1 MSVAL
6 RVGDAML
13 VINVQ
18 STTAAKNNDK
28 NMDIDSEDMCDS
40 SSDRTA
46 NDPSSSTPY
55 NNTINCTGFPLYA
68 SEEDNRSTDTCVST
82 SERGSR
88 DTVQSARR
96 TIIKNTLCDVFSKIF
111 PEGVHTLRNIK
122 DMKASNLLNSRNG
135 EVTYE
140 LKQSKSRKHNDHSDK
155 RASVLTKS
163 KFERLRE
170 KVEHLR
176 HKMATERARKKA
188 RRSSCASPCGWLEKS
203 IQTYPPSSIPSQQQR
218 QGYCGLKRGFLLA
231 D

>member
-1 MSVAL
+1 LSVAL

-18 STTAAKNNDK
+18 SATATKNNDK
-28 NMDIDSEDMCDS
+28 NMESTDVDSEDMCYS
-40 SSDRTA
+40 SSD
-46 NDPSSSTPY
+46 DPSSSAPN

-68 SEEDNRSTDTCVST
+68 SEDDVTDTNTSS
-82 SERGSR
+82 SERGLR

-96 TIIKNTLCDVFSKIF
+96 TIIKNTLCDMLSRIF
-111 PEGVHTLRNIK
+111 PEGVHTLQNIK
-122 DMKASNLLNSRNG
+122 DMKAGDLLKSRNG

-140 LKQSKSRKHNDHSDK
+140 LRHPKNKKHEHSDK

-163 KFERLRE
+163 KFEDNQKLRE

-176 HKMATERARKKA
+176 HKMASERARKKA
-188 RRSSCASPCGWLEKS
+188 RRSNGASPCGWLEKS
-203 IQTYPPSSIPSQQQR
+203 IQTYPPSSIPSQQR

>member
-1 MSVAL
+1 LDSVEEE
-6 RVGDAML
+6 
-13 VINVQ
+13 
-18 STTAAKNNDK
+18 T
-28 NMDIDSEDMCDS
+28 DSMCDS
-40 SSDRTA
+40 SSDRTSY
-46 NDPSSSTPY
+46 DPSSSTPN

-68 SEEDNRSTDTCVST
+68 SEEDNGGTDNIACS
-82 SERGSR
+82 SQRGLR
-88 DTVQSARR
+88 NTVQSARR

-122 DMKASNLLNSRNG
+122 DMKAGDLLNSRN

-140 LKQSKSRKHNDHSDK
+140 LTQSRSKKRGDHSDK

-163 KFERLRE
+163 KFEDNQRLRE
-170 KVEHLR
+170 KVEDLR

-188 RRSSCASPCGWLEKS
+188 RRSNGASPCGWLEKS
-203 IQTYPPSSIPSQQQR
+203 IQTYPPSSIPSLQQR

>member
-1 MSVAL
+1 VAL

-46 NDPSSSTPY
+46 NDPSSSTPN

-68 SEEDNRSTDTCVST
+68 SEEDNRSTSVSS

-111 PEGVHTLRNIK
+111 PEGVHTLQNIK
-122 DMKASNLLNSRNG
+122 DMKAGDLLNSRNG

-140 LKQSKSRKHNDHSDK
+140 LKQSKSKKHDDHFDK

-163 KFERLRE
+163 KFEDNQRLRE

-188 RRSSCASPCGWLEKS
+188 RRSNGASPCGWLEKS
-203 IQTYPPSSIPSQQQR
+203 IQTYPPSSIPLQQQR

>member
-1 MSVAL
+1 
-6 RVGDAML
+6 ML

-18 STTAAKNNDK
+18 SATAAKNGNK
-28 NMDIDSEDMCDS
+28 KLDSTEVDTEDMCDS

-46 NDPSSSTPY
+46 NSPSLCAPN

-68 SEEDNRSTDTCVST
+68 SEEGSSNTDTNAT
-82 SERGSR
+82 PSERGLR
-88 DTVQSARR
+88 DAVQSARR
-96 TIIKNTLCDVFSKIF
+96 TIIKNTLCDMLSKIF

-122 DMKASNLLNSRNG
+122 DMKAGDLLNSRNG
-135 EVTYE
+135 DVTCQP
-140 LKQSKSRKHNDHSDK
+140 KSKKCDDRHPDR

-163 KFERLRE
+163 KFEDNQKLRE

-188 RRSSCASPCGWLEKS
+188 RRSNSASPCGWLEKS
-203 IQTYPPSSIPSQQQR
+203 IQAYPPSSIPSQQQQR